1 MLLLSVDSS
10 AVTASAALTENGNI
24 IKSEFLNAGLTHS
37 ETLMPMID
45 KVMQGFDY
53 SKLDAIA
60 ISAGPGSFT
69 GVRIG
74 VATVK
79 GLAFVNNTPCIPV
92 STLEAAAYN
101 FANENAVICAVMDA
115 RRMQFYNALF
125 KAENGKI
132 IRLCEDRA
140 IGLKE
145 LLPQISEYDRV
156 IAVGDGAELL
166 CNNAGLDNLEC
177 PPGHMFVG
185 YYTDNSHTDKNF
197 LETTMIGD
205 VDLDD
210 FFPDEQLDSTIDRKS
225 TRLNS
230 SH

>member
-125 KAENGKI
+125 KAENGKL

-177 PPGHMFVG
+177 PPGDAFYQTAVG
-185 YYTDNSHTDKNF
+185 VAAAAQNK
-197 LETTMIGD
+197 ETINPAALMP
-205 VDLDD
+205 VYL
-210 FFPDEQLDSTIDRKS
+210 
-225 TRLNS
+225 RLS
-230 SH
+230 QAERELKLKK